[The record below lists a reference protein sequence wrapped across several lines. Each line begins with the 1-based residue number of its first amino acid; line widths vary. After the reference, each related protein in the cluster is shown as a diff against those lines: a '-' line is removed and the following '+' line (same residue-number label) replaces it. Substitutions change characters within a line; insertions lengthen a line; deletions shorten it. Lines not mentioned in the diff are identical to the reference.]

1 MDERCPSPGRRR
13 IPAQRARAWAS
24 AAGLLALAL
33 AFPVHAQ
40 DAPPRPDSVPARP
53 GSDVTPM
60 GAFLRAALVPG
71 WGHAAIGSYHRGA
84 FYVVTEGAT
93 AWTLLRTRRRYAEAG
108 ERARFREDVVRAA
121 LAAEGVTDP
130 TQVRSRLDAD
140 PTLRDLNGLVEARR
154 QQREDWTAVAIFLV
168 LLSGVDAFVS
178 AHLRDFPAPLELNA
192 QPAGDGRLELSLGV
206 RLPR

>member
-1 MDERCPSPGRRR
+1 MDELRPIPGRRR
-13 IPAQRARAWAS
+13 IPALSARAWAC
-24 AAGLLALAL
+24 AAGVLLLPLAL
-33 AFPVHAQ
+33 PVHAQ
-40 DAPPRPDSVPARP
+40 QAAPQTDSVPVRP
-53 GSDVTPM
+53 AGTVTPT

-84 FYVVTEGAT
+84 FYAVTEGAT
-93 AWTLLRTRRRYAEAG
+93 AWTLLRTRRRFSEAG
-108 ERARFREDVVRAA
+108 ERARFREDVLRAT
-121 LAAEGVTDP
+121 LATEGVTDP
-130 TQVRSRLDAD
+130 AAVQARLDAD

-178 AHLRDFPAPLELNA
+178 AHLQDFPAPLDLNA
-192 QPAGDGRLELSLGV
+192 QPVGNGRLELSVGV

>member
-1 MDERCPSPGRRR
+1 MDEPRPTPGRRR
-13 IPAQRARAWAS
+13 IPALSACAS
-24 AAGLLALAL
+24 ACAAGVLFLSLAL
-33 AFPVHAQ
+33 PVHAQ
-40 DAPPRPDSVPARP
+40 EAAPQADSVSLRPA
-53 GSDVTPM
+53 GTVTPT

-93 AWTLLRTRRRYAEAG
+93 AWTLMRTRRRFSEAG
-108 ERARFREDVVRAA
+108 ERLRFREDVVRAA

-130 TQVRSRLDAD
+130 AAVQARLDAD
-140 PTLRDLNGLVEARR
+140 PTLQDLNGLVEARR

-168 LLSGVDAFVS
+168 LLAGVDAFVS
-178 AHLRDFPAPLELNA
+178 AHLQNFPAPLDLNA
-192 QPAGDGRLELSLGV
+192 QPVGDGRLELSVGV